1 MRTAGNCGPRDPDF
15 KYYAGPT
22 GHIAFW
28 NKGPNIPTN
37 QPEARELQKAEG
49 FPAIKR
55 LTFFSCREIPSPPEQ
70 PTAAVTPPPVS
81 ALWFLQHKAK
91 SRILLY
97 EGRRDFPS

>member
-1 MRTAGNCGPRDPDF
+1 MRAAGSCGPRDPDF
-15 KYYAGPT
+15 QYYAGPT

-70 PTAAVTPPPVS
+70 PTAAVTLPPVS
-81 ALWFLQHKAK
+81 AL
-91 SRILLY
+91 
-97 EGRRDFPS
+97 

>member
-1 MRTAGNCGPRDPDF
+1 MRQPADAARAIPNF
-15 KYYAGPT
+15 QYYAGPT

-37 QPEARELQKAEG
+37 QPEARELHKAEG

-70 PTAAVTPPPVS
+70 RTAAVTLPPVS
-81 ALWFLQHKAK
+81 AL
-91 SRILLY
+91 
-97 EGRRDFPS
+97 